1 MIRGLGCLL
10 ILSGGVGAEVL
21 HARASRRLLETL
33 EGFSGL
39 FERMENEIRMNRT
52 PLVQLMK
59 RLLPGARREVRQFLE
74 AAVQAAEQGISLPG
88 AWRRESARL
97 TVDAHTRALIRE
109 VGDKLC
115 GDEEGACRALRLA
128 SSWRSVRRRCAG
140 NAETKSGG
148 LPFFMS
154 ARRRFWSFYCCKEG
168 ERGI

>member
-109 VGDKLC
+109 VGDTLC

-128 SSWRSVRRRCAG
+128 AQQLAER
-140 NAETKSGG
+140 AET
-148 LPFFMS
+148 L
-154 ARRRFWSFYCCKEG
+154 RR
-168 ERGI
+168 ERGDKERRAAVLYVSAAAFLVILLL

>member
-59 RLLPGARREVRQFLE
+59 RLLPGTRREVRQFLE

-115 GDEEGACRALRLA
+115 GDEEGACRALHLA
-128 SSWRSVRRRCAG
+128 ARQLAER
-140 NAETKSGG
+140 AET
-148 LPFFMS
+148 L
-154 ARRRFWSFYCCKEG
+154 RR
-168 ERGI
+168 ERGDKERRAAVLYVSAAAFLVILLL